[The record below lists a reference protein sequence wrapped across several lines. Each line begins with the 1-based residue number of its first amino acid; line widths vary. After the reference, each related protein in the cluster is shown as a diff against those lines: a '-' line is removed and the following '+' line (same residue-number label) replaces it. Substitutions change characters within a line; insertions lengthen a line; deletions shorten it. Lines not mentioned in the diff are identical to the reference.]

1 MLRLAALILSACG
14 LLAGCTGPTY
24 SYSRPG
30 SDVADFKRESS
41 VCVQEPRMSWG
52 ASNSPM
58 IGGGSIDPQ
67 RQARILYRVC
77 MEAHGWTAN

>member
-1 MLRLAALILSACG
+1 VLRLAALVFSAWV

-24 SYSRPG
+24 SYSKPG
-30 SDVADFKRESS
+30 SDVADFKRESN

-58 IGGGSIDPQ
+58 IVGGSIDPQ
-67 RQARILYRVC
+67 RQASNLYRMC